1 MTIQMK
7 KIMIL
12 AAGFALATPAF
23 AQVTISPEIGI
34 NLANIHQRSY
44 EPNGGTGG
52 TFSPSSANQNGGIKL
67 GVKAGAN
74 VDFWI
79 ADRVSIQPGLFY
91 SIKGAKFSDEPAV
104 SNQMFASGENNV
116 TLHYAE
122 IPLNIQYYFNDP
134 GEGRFFV
141 GLGGY
146 AGIAFS
152 GKNIYSGGS
161 FPTVNGDGS
170 MIPGTTKTSGTK
182 DYKFGNDAPSNDM
195 RRFDFGASGNIG
207 YLTRMGLFARAQ
219 YQLGLSNMVPQ
230 GNRPQAYRDDKAT
243 NSNITISVGYMIG
256 NANKP
261 RTSAAP
267 SSSM

>member
-23 AQVTISPEIGI
+23 AQVTISPELGL
-34 NLANIHQRSY
+34 NLANIHQRTYGQQS
-44 EPNGGTGG
+44 GG
-52 TFSPSSANQNGGIKL
+52 TFSPSSTNENGGIKL

-79 ADRVSIQPGLFY
+79 ADRISIQPGLFY
-91 SIKGAKFSDEPAV
+91 SIKGAKFNDEPTV
-104 SNQMFASGENNV
+104 SNQMVASGNNNI

-122 IPLNIQYYFNDP
+122 IPLNVQYYFNDP

-152 GKNIYSGGS
+152 GKNRYSGS
-161 FPTVNGDGS
+161 FPTIEG
-170 MIPGTTKTSGTK
+170 MQPGMPENGTK
-182 DYKFGNDAPSNDM
+182 NYKFGNDAPSNDM
-195 RRFDFGASGNIG
+195 RRFDFGAGANLG
-207 YLTRMGLFARAQ
+207 YLTRSGIFARAQ

-230 GNRPQAYRDDKAT
+230 GNRPARFQDDKAT

-261 RTSAAP
+261 RSSAAP
-267 SSSM
+267 SNM